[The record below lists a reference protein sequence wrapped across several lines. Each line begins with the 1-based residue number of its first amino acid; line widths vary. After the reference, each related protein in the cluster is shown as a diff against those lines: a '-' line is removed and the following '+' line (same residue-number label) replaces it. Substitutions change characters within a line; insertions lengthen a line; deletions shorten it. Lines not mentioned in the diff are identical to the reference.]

1 MGWPVVGSSWGLLQA
16 RGSAKPMWWRW
27 AMTSSMAV
35 AVPISMTRTGS
46 RGSVGA
52 GLGGLPEGGWL

>member
-1 MGWPVVGSSWGLLQA
+1 MGWPVAGSSWGLLQA
-16 RGSAKPMWWRW
+16 RGSAKPRRCRW

-46 RGSVGA
+46 RGSEGSVLGVLPA
-52 GLGGLPEGGWL
+52 GGRL